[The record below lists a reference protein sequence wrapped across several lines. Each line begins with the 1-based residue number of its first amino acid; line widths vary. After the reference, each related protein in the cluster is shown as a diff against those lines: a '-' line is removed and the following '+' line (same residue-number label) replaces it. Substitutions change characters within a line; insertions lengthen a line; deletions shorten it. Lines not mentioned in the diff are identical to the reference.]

1 MSGIK
6 VSFGD
11 ISFGVEDIRRLAAAQ
26 WPIVGGREAVVTCS
40 EPVRDEWKARAEEA
54 ERELVSYT
62 ASNMLL
68 KDALET
74 AERERDEAREL
85 RDSARAL
92 NSKLME
98 NLEFH
103 KRSGREQDV
112 AIGEFRRQLAA
123 AVAANCCKSCEGP
136 LTCAKCTVKEHQSSL
151 LNDHE
156 VRLKVAEKDL
166 GAVMRHMPDLN
177 RQVGDHDARIK
188 AMDTLVQAMGE
199 RVNDHERRLRAREGK
214 PK

>member
-1 MSGIK
+1 MSN
-6 VSFGD
+6 VPSFETTACD
-11 ISFGVEDIRRLAAAQ
+11 EIVRVNRLLQ
-26 WPIVGGREAVVTCS
+26 S
-40 EPVRDEWKARAEEA
+40 LSDRAEKAEQWRPRAEAAFVRAENA
-54 ERELVSYT
+54 ERELADELSGN
-62 ASNMLL
+62 A
-68 KDALET
+68 ALRRDFGARDDET
-74 AERERDEAREL
+74 MREFVARLVRERDEAGWL
-85 RDSARAL
+85 PASA
-92 NSKLME
+92 
-98 NLEFH
+98 
-103 KRSGREQDV
+103 
-112 AIGEFRRQLAA
+112 
-123 AVAANCCKSCEGP
+123 CCKSCEGP